1 MDIASLLFPQAPSYA
16 TGLLGEEEAARL
28 QGQARQAGLLNL
40 GLGLLAAG
48 GPAAVRPGL
57 GQGLIQGLSAGQQ
70 AYQNVYS
77 QRLQEMELAR
87 KIAEQRR
94 MENVQQM
101 MQQLAPRALA
111 GDQEAM
117 SQLAQFLP
125 PEQLSK
131 FTTAAKTAQE
141 MRTPAKPEYR
151 EVGGALYEMVPG
163 QPPKPV
169 VSPTGKLTG
178 DFANVALGLY
188 GTANVAEL
196 PQDAFT
202 NIQREILK
210 GKEAGRMIIDM
221 TAGEKGFKN
230 EMDLRKEWAASPE
243 YKSYVDMKSA
253 WDSVQ
258 TALKEN
264 TPIGDTAAATK
275 IMKLLDPGSVVRESE
290 LAIAM
295 QATGALDRIRNYAD
309 SIIKGTKL
317 TGAQKQEFG
326 RLADQLYNAA
336 AQVYNAKR
344 DNYISIAEDYG
355 LNAQRIAGKPAQVQT
370 KPAQVPANL
379 VDMARE
385 ELKQRELKRNRGQ

>member
-16 TGLLGEEEAARL
+16 SGLLGEEEAKRL

-70 AYQNVYS
+70 AYQQVYN
-77 QRLQEMELAR
+77 QRLQEMEMAR
-87 KIAEQRR
+87 KIAEQRQQQQ
-94 MENVQQM
+94 MQQM
-101 MQQLAPRALA
+101 MQQLAPKALS
-111 GDQEAM
+111 GDPEAM

-141 MRTPAKPEYR
+141 MRTPTKPEYR

-169 VSPTGKLTG
+169 VSPTGKLSG
-178 DFANVALGLY
+178 DFANVAMGLY
-188 GTANVAEL
+188 GTSNVSEL
-196 PQDAFT
+196 PPDAFQ

-210 GKEAGRMIIDM
+210 FKEAGRMIIDM
-221 TAGEKGFKN
+221 TSGEKGFKN
-230 EMDLRKEWAASPE
+230 EMDLRKEWTGSPE
-243 YKSYVDMKSA
+243 YKAYVDMKSA

-258 TALKEN
+258 TGLQQN
-264 TPIGDTAAATK
+264 TPIGDVAAATK

-295 QATGALDRIRNYAD
+295 QATGAMDRLANYAS
-309 SIIKGTKL
+309 SIMKGTKL
-317 TGAQKQEFG
+317 TGAQKEEFG
-326 RLADQLYNAA
+326 QLADQLYNAS
-336 AQVYNAKR
+336 AQVYNNKR
-344 DNYISIAEDYG
+344 EDYVSIAEDFK
-355 LNAQRIAGKPAQVQT
+355 LNPQRIAGKPAQVRQGKT
-370 KPAQVPANL
+370 PANL
-379 VDMARE
+379 ADMARE
-385 ELKQRELKRNRGQ
+385 ELKRRGRQ